1 MADEPDP
8 AAVADAAAT
17 FREDRDDGAQALE
30 TVLAV
35 DADHDGWTFDEL
47 PLDSGTFGELVS
59 RDIVTKDDGEYR
71 VSSREGVRAGLE
83 GRDVSVDRSRS
94 ASGISSPIALDP
106 RAAVGLVGVLGLL
119 LVSRLW
125 TYGSVFRGDEVVS
138 PANDPYYYRYWTE
151 ALLAESSGITDT
163 SVITSLPEGA
173 AERRPLTHST
183 HWFFA
188 ELLGGDQWAADM
200 VAAWLPVVGTVLLG
214 IVVYWLAVVV
224 SDDVRIGLAS
234 VILLALTPAHAVYTQ
249 IGFLEHRV
257 HQYLYLG
264 VTLLTL
270 AWLAVDLRRRALEST
285 PRAAVVGHL
294 RSPWTWLATVVLGI
308 AVTLSMFA
316 WGGSIVMLVPLT
328 AYVGLKVAI
337 DARAGLSPAASTAPI
352 LCGLALGAALGA
364 VLHFRLGWH
373 DRFTAV
379 VPLLVIAGIVAVACL
394 GELWRR
400 LEWHTGVLV
409 GVQVLLAGAGLF
421 AFRRVRPE
429 EWTRMAERADDLF
442 FREGAQETA
451 SLLAVENAVV
461 LGPLTQFGLGFYLGI
476 IVLGWACWVAVRRYE
491 PGWLLLAVYA
501 VCWLAL
507 AAIQGRFAAQ
517 LAIPISVL
525 GGMGLVW
532 LLSWTHVARDPVPFR
547 ERGDG
552 DVETGS
558 EAARGTVADGGERRP
573 SLVVPGDAKTL
584 VTLVWIVLLV
594 CGMSLFFIP
603 SMLAET
609 THSDAQFE
617 ATAVIDDHATEADR
631 EYPETFVFSEWG
643 DNRLYN
649 YFVNGES
656 ESYAYAEANFEP
668 FVFSDDPDGWYE
680 EFAERD
686 VGYVV
691 TTDLDGEFAET
702 TSQTQLHDD
711 LGTGG
716 EETEPLAHYQT
727 IYVGED
733 ATAFAVVPGA
743 TITSTAPPG
752 ETVVV
757 ATEVEVSGETI
768 SYEREVT
775 AGGDGSLEV
784 TVPYAGEYAVGDGT
798 VEVSEEAVENG
809 ETVQVQ

>member
-1 MADEPDP
+1 MPDEPDP

-17 FREDRDDGAQALE
+17 FREERDDGAQALE

-35 DADHDGWTFDEL
+35 DADHDGWTFDDL

-59 RDIVTKDDGEYR
+59 RDIVTKSDGEYR
-71 VSSREGVRAGLE
+71 VSNREGVRAGLE
-83 GRDVSVDRSRS
+83 GRAVSVDRSGS
-94 ASGISSPIALDP
+94 ASGFSSPIALDP
-106 RAAVGLVGVLGLL
+106 RAAVGLLGVLGLL
-119 LVSRLW
+119 LVTRLW

-151 ALLAESSGITDT
+151 GLLAETSGITDA
-163 SVITSLPEGA
+163 SIVANLPEGV

-234 VILLALTPAHAVYTQ
+234 VIILALTPAHAVYTQ
-249 IGFLEHRV
+249 VGFLEHRA
-257 HQYLYLG
+257 HQYFYLG

-270 AWLAVDLRRRALEST
+270 AWLAVDLRQRALEST
-285 PRAAVVGHL
+285 PQTAVGGHL
-294 RSPWTWLATVVLGI
+294 RSPWTWLAAAVFGI

-316 WGGSIVMLVPLT
+316 WGGSILMLVPVA
-328 AYVGLKVAI
+328 AYVGLKVAV
-337 DARAGLSPAASTAPI
+337 DARAGLSPAATTAPI
-352 LCGLALGAALGA
+352 FVGLVLGAVLGA
-364 VLHFRLGWH
+364 VLHFGLGWH

-379 VPLLVIAGIVAVACL
+379 VPLLVLAGVVAVACL

-400 LEWHTGVLV
+400 LEWHVGGLV
-409 GVQVLLAGAGLF
+409 GVQVLLAGVGLG
-421 AFRRVRPE
+421 AFHSLRPE
-429 EWTRMAERADDLF
+429 EWTRISERAGDLF
-442 FREGAQETA
+442 FRVEAAETTSIFA
-451 SLLAVENAVV
+451 FENAVV
-461 LGPLTQFGLGFYLGI
+461 LGPLSQFGLGFYLAI
-476 IVLGWACWVAVRRYE
+476 LVLAWACWVAVRRYE
-491 PGWLLLAVYA
+491 PGWLLLAVY
-501 VCWLAL
+501 VVFWVTL

-517 LAIPISVL
+517 LAIPLSVL

-532 LLSWTHVARDPVPFR
+532 LLSWTKLARDPVPFH
-547 ERGDG
+547 ERGEG
-552 DVETGS
+552 DVASGTG
-558 EAARGTVADGGERRP
+558 EARGTAADGGERRP

-594 CGMSLFFIP
+594 CGMSLFFVP
-603 SMLAET
+603 SMLADT

-617 ATAVIDDHATEADR
+617 ATAVIDDHAEAVDR
-631 EYPETFVFSEWG
+631 EYPANFVLSEWG
-643 DNRLYN
+643 DNRMYN

-656 ESYAYAEANFEP
+656 AGYAYALANFEE
-668 FVFSDDPDGWYE
+668 FVTGGDPDGWYE
-680 EFAERD
+680 EFAEND

-691 TTDLDGEFAET
+691 TTDIDEEYPEAST
-702 TSQTQLHDD
+702 QAQLHDD
-711 LGTGG
+711 LGAGG
-716 EETEPLAHYQT
+716 GGGEPLAHYQA

-733 ATAFAVVPGA
+733 ATAFAIVPGA
-743 TITSTAPPG
+743 TITSTASPG
-752 ETVVV
+752 ETVIV

-775 AGGDGSLEV
+775 AGEDGSLEV
-784 TVPYAGEYAVGDGT
+784 TVPYTGEYVVGDET
-798 VEVSEEAVENG
+798 VEVPAEAVENG
-809 ETVQVQ
+809 EAVEVQ